1 MAAQWPNTRFSQVA
15 SVMLNKINH
24 DYAKAKGNL
33 GSAALPSSGNIGIT
47 FSSQPPSSMVVKN
60 LSWNELA
67 GGNVSL
73 SRAAQREWNI
83 LFKGEKLSALSPDM
97 AREDRLRA
105 LQEWAS
111 ARGVDN
117 NNMQLPPSPPA
128 LSVLE
133 SAASSLAPI
142 GAASGLGVLAVVA
155 SSLSVASA
163 ASAAAVPAVSF
174 LAPAVLT
181 AEQPPAALV
190 PVATGAA
197 TSTLVLPSGTAA
209 LPAPEAGVIAAAALP
224 GSSVSEEA
232 SLARSMRASAE
243 APPSPPA
250 ISTPPPKDWLPE
262 FDFGLMKELGLL
274 KLRDLLPQ
282 KSWLAC
288 AECGINDFSDVEQL
302 WAGVVHTIAA
312 ATGTTPN
319 NSKVDLCR
327 LLQYH
332 MVGLVDAQLLAAH
345 LRTRPE
351 VGDLLGD
358 RNLVRGVT
366 GGVWSLDSH
375 DTIVGIMCKS
385 GCIGEQV
392 WKEPEKEKFI
402 SPFPQHISTQ
412 ALAKVKMCKEAFLL
426 SEAMG
431 ISEEGVECTYETIA
445 ELDEIEASAA
455 YKQLQDSNKPA
466 LFALLLAVLL
476 FLSKYNKDEP
486 TYNSSWASLYAAWH
500 MRRHKEDSYDAWHV
514 ERSSAHLLHKS
525 PYMDSIPL
533 GSLLTCEVGT
543 FAKKLGFKVGQVSS
557 PMDMVLWNH
566 GKPRSIIAVARYQLL
581 PAVMC
586 GRIRLDTKFPYIL
599 AIITGAA
606 GWLDPNVVDTATL
619 RFHHPLGVEKAGFRD
634 DSNAVSA
641 HVCV

>member
-1 MAAQWPNTRFSQVA
+1 
-15 SVMLNKINH
+15 
-24 DYAKAKGNL
+24 
-33 GSAALPSSGNIGIT
+33 
-47 FSSQPPSSMVVKN
+47 
-60 LSWNELA
+60 
-67 GGNVSL
+67 
-73 SRAAQREWNI
+73 
-83 LFKGEKLSALSPDM
+83 
-97 AREDRLRA
+97 
-105 LQEWAS
+105 
-111 ARGVDN
+111 
-117 NNMQLPPSPPA
+117 
-128 LSVLE
+128 
-133 SAASSLAPI
+133 
-142 GAASGLGVLAVVA
+142 
-155 SSLSVASA
+155 
-163 ASAAAVPAVSF
+163 
-174 LAPAVLT
+174 
-181 AEQPPAALV
+181 
-190 PVATGAA
+190 
-197 TSTLVLPSGTAA
+197 
-209 LPAPEAGVIAAAALP
+209 
-224 GSSVSEEA
+224 
-232 SLARSMRASAE
+232 
-243 APPSPPA
+243 
-250 ISTPPPKDWLPE
+250 
-262 FDFGLMKELGLL
+262 MKELGLL

-385 GCIGEQV
+385 GCIGKQV
-392 WKEPEKEKFI
+392 WKEPEKERFI
-402 SPFPQHISTQ
+402 SLFPKLISTE

-500 MRRHKEDSYDAWHV
+500 MRRHKEDSHDAWHV
-514 ERSSAHLLHKS
+514 ERSRAHLLHKS

-606 GWLDPNVVDTATL
+606 GWLDPKVVDTATL
-619 RFHHPLGVEKAGFRD
+619 QLHHPLGVEKAGFRD